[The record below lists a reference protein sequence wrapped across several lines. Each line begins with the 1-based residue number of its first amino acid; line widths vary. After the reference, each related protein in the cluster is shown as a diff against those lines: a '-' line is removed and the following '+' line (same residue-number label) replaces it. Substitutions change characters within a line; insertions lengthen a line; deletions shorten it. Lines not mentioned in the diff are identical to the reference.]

1 MQKNTDGA
9 RKRAQAWTPKW
20 WAPVFRSKWAQERP
34 DRTTGGRSMAM
45 AAAETRKSANR
56 AAAFGSCRC
65 LETNVDNVF
74 ISGTCVR
81 GPNGLAPLLHDLCQ
95 SCDHVPPSSWFWPC
109 LLLRHCKLFI
119 SEYLNILLSTFSTF
133 CPESDNVPAGKSIQ
147 GLGENLIGN
156 RILTAH

>member
-1 MQKNTDGA
+1 
-9 RKRAQAWTPKW
+9 
-20 WAPVFRSKWAQERP
+20 
-34 DRTTGGRSMAM
+34 MAM

-133 CPESDNVPAGKSIQ
+133 CPESDNVQAQKSIQ

>member
-1 MQKNTDGA
+1 MEPENGPRPEHQNDGHRSSVQNEPKNDQIGL
-9 RKRAQAWTPKW
+9 P
-20 WAPVFRSKWAQERP
+20 
-34 DRTTGGRSMAM
+34 
-45 AAAETRKSANR
+45 AADLWRWRRLKPENQLCNR